1 MSKIVLEFDGIE
13 EADDARTALDGIQW
27 KVSMWQLDQ
36 WLRSQI
42 KYAPGE
48 QSEDAYQA
56 FEECREKLREI
67 LADNNLQL
75 D

>member
-1 MSKIVLEFDGIE
+1 MSKIILEFDGIE
-13 EADDARTALDGIQW
+13 EADDARTALDGVKW
-27 KVSMWQLDQ
+27 KLAMWETDQ
-36 WLRSQI
+36 WLRSQT
-42 KYAPGE
+42 KYAPD
-48 QSEDAYQA
+48 SMSDDTYKA

>member
-13 EADDARTALDGIQW
+13 EAEEARTALDGIQW
-27 KVSMWQLDQ
+27 KHSMWELDQ

-42 KYAPGE
+42 KYAPDDMSDE
-48 QSEDAYQA
+48 AYKA

-67 LADNNLQL
+67 VNDSNLSL

>member
-13 EADDARTALDGIQW
+13 DADDARTALDGIKW

-42 KYAPGE
+42 KYAPDE
-48 QSEDAYQA
+48 QSEDTYQA
-56 FEECREKLREI
+56 FEECREKLRGI

>member
-13 EADDARTALDGIQW
+13 EADDARTALDGIKW
-27 KVSMWQLDQ
+27 KISMWELDQ

-42 KYAPGE
+42 KYAPE
-48 QSEDAYQA
+48 TLSDDAYKA
-56 FEECREKLREI
+56 FEECRKKLYEVVT
-67 LADNNLQL
+67 DNNLQL

>member
-1 MSKIVLEFDGIE
+1 MSKIILEFDGIE
-13 EADDARTALDGIQW
+13 EQDDAITAIDGVKW
-27 KVSMWQLDQ
+27 KLAMWDLDQ

-48 QSEDAYQA
+48 MSQDTYNT
-56 FEECREKLREI
+56 FEKCRETLREI
-67 LADNNLQL
+67 LNNSNLTL

>member
-1 MSKIVLEFDGIE
+1 MSKIILEFDGIE
-13 EADDARTALDGIQW
+13 EADDARTALDGIKW
-27 KVSMWQLDQ
+27 KISMWELDQ
-36 WLRSQI
+36 WLRSQT
-42 KYAPGE
+42 KYAPDSMSG
-48 QSEDAYQA
+48 DAYKV

>member
-1 MSKIVLEFDGIE
+1 MSKIILEFDGIE
-13 EADDARTALDGIQW
+13 EADDARTALDGSKW
-27 KVSMWQLDQ
+27 KISIWSLDQ

-42 KYAPGE
+42 KYAPDDM
-48 QSEDAYQA
+48 SDDTYKA

-67 LADNNLQL
+67 VNDINLSL

>member
-1 MSKIVLEFDGIE
+1 MSKIILEFDGTE
-13 EADDARTALDGIQW
+13 EQDEARTALDGIKW
-27 KVSMWQLDQ
+27 KIAIWDLDQ

-42 KYAPGE
+42 KYAPDDM
-48 QSEDAYQA
+48 SDDTYKA

-67 LADNNLQL
+67 VNDINLSL

>member
-13 EADDARTALDGIQW
+13 EADDARTALDGYKW
-27 KVSMWQLDQ
+27 KIAMWGMDQ

-42 KYAPGE
+42 KYAPEG
-48 QSEDAYQA
+48 QSEDTYQA
-56 FEECREKLREI
+56 FERCREKLREI

>member
-13 EADDARTALDGIQW
+13 EADDARTALDGINW

-42 KYAPGE
+42 KYAPDE
-48 QSEDAYQA
+48 QSEDTYQA

>member
-13 EADDARTALDGIQW
+13 EADDARTALDGINW

-42 KYAPGE
+42 KYAPDE
-48 QSEDAYQA
+48 QSEDVYQA

>member
-13 EADDARTALDGIQW
+13 EADDARTALDGVKW
-27 KVSMWQLDQ
+27 KIAMWDLDQ

-42 KYAPGE
+42 KYAPE
-48 QSEDAYQA
+48 PMSEDTYKA
-56 FEECREKLREI
+56 FEECREKLREFI
-67 LADNNLQL
+67 NDYNLSL

>member
-1 MSKIVLEFDGIE
+1 MSRIVLEFDGIE
-13 EADDARTALDGIQW
+13 EADDARTALDGIKW
-27 KVSMWQLDQ
+27 KVSMWDMDR

-42 KYAPGE
+42 KYAPEG
-48 QSEDAYQA
+48 QSDDAYEA
-56 FEECREKLREI
+56 FEKCREKLHEI